1 MFDIG
6 WSEMA
11 VIAVVALVVI
21 GPKELPH
28 LLYKAGQM
36 ASKARSILRELQQ
49 GIEEIGR
56 EAELEELRKQVRTVG
71 SIDVTREIDKAVDPT
86 GDLRRTLS
94 ADMTDEAAADRALQV
109 PPPAVGPSEAP
120 LPPAGEPAPLAS
132 EATQNRPPAPETV
145 PPDPDR
151 AVS

>member
-28 LLYKAGQM
+28 LLYRAGQM

-71 SIDVTREIDKAVDPT
+71 NIDVTREIDKAVDPT
-86 GDLRRTLS
+86 GDLRRTLDS
-94 ADMTDEAAADRALQV
+94 DMMDEAAADRDLKA
-109 PPPAVGPSEAP
+109 PPPAVAPSDTPPPAGAAAPGLSEAP
-120 LPPAGEPAPLAS
+120 RDEAPAPG
-132 EATQNRPPAPETV
+132 TV
-145 PPDPDR
+145 RADQDR
-151 AVS
+151 AAS